1 MKHKKTVLELGSV
14 YWKTVNEFIIS
25 KKIKTTA
32 DQMKAIKYAMK
43 IPVQFPSAYQS
54 VQLLALLEEA
64 KSNGFKA

>member
-1 MKHKKTVLELGSV
+1 MNLL
-14 YWKTVNEFIIS
+14 IS

-32 DQMKAIKYAMK
+32 DQMKALKYAMK